1 MNPSRNTAQPAAPH
15 RRVPLLP
22 VTSVSERPDAFADAP
37 TCLRAPVTLAPQAF
51 LAYPASTG
59 SALLSSYVPRGCS
72 PLTQDCPPW
81 WTINQ
86 ENVVGVSSTPVPAFR
101 SGSCPGTVG
110 AVAGW
115 HDHGKSTG
123 AFLTVSGTLSQRT
136 SHGHRR
142 ADRTLTAGD
151 RRPTLRCMP
160 RSQRIQRR
168 PRDGL
173 LGAPA
178 YTSPNTQ
185 QTPCRDRRRGERADS
200 RPGRRELAIARG

>member
-123 AFLTVSGTLSQRT
+123 AFLTVSGTLSERT
-136 SHGHRR
+136 SHGLRR
-142 ADRTLTAGD
+142 AERTLTAGEG
-151 RRPTLRCMP
+151 RPFGPCHAHNVSNVGLETAVSVHLHTPRPTPKTR
-160 RSQRIQRR
+160 
-168 PRDGL
+168 
-173 LGAPA
+173 
-178 YTSPNTQ
+178 
-185 QTPCRDRRRGERADS
+185 PCRDRRRGESADS